1 MGKLKNVAQDW
12 LEDYG
17 YSLGY
22 DWENL
27 PKSVNWKDIKLNNIN
42 SKIHVSNTKSHLS
55 EATLINKLETL
66 GQ

>member
-27 PKSVNWKDIKLNNIN
+27 PKSVNWDKIKLNNIKAREYYGEYKSKSN
-42 SKIHVSNTKSHLS
+42 SKTR
-55 EATLINKLETL
+55 
-66 GQ
+66 

>member
-22 DWENL
+22 DWDNL
-27 PKSVNWKDIKLNNIN
+27 PKSVNWDKIKLNNIKAKEYYN
-42 SKIHVSNTKSHLS
+42 GK
-55 EATLINKLETL
+55 
-66 GQ
+66 